1 MVTPRAFIELERG
14 ISVIEG
20 LFDSED
26 WLCLMTAISR
36 VLEEFIFRF
45 FSFDQL

>member
-1 MVTPRAFIELERG
+1 M
-14 ISVIEG
+14 IEG
-20 LFDSED
+20 LLESED

-36 VLEEFIFRF
+36 VLDEFIFKF